1 VEAVEETVGH
11 RNGADFTKPQERE
24 LSIQAI
30 KGVKDILPADMPAW
44 QHLEG
49 SARSV
54 FEDYGFQEIRVPVFE
69 YTELFARSIGAST
82 DIVEKEM
89 YTFEDRDGRKVTLRP
104 EGTAGVVRAFIE
116 HKLYADSQ
124 LVKLYYGGPMFRHE
138 RPQKGRFRQ
147 FYQLGVEALGSDHPH
162 VDIEVL
168 AMLHRLYARLSIT
181 GLTLQVNSL
190 GDSSCRTA
198 YRDALRSYLKGKLSG
213 LCSDCQR
220 RYETN
225 PLRVLDCKVDADK
238 FGDSPVM
245 LDHLCGP
252 CRDHFT
258 TVEQGLKTLGI
269 PFVVNPR
276 LVRGLDYYT
285 RTTFELVMAHAGA
298 QNTVAAGGRYDGL
311 VQEIGGP
318 AVPGIGFA
326 LGVERTISL
335 MDRTSLGPERP
346 ALFVAA
352 LGVEA
357 SAKLLPVINALR
369 TGGIRVETDH
379 GGGSLKSQMKKA
391 DRYGAAFTLIVGEQ
405 ELESG
410 TAVLRNMATKEQIA
424 VSLANAAEELRSRLS
439 S

>member
-1 VEAVEETVGH
+1 
-11 RNGADFTKPQERE
+11 

-44 QHLEG
+44 QHLEAT
-49 SARSV
+49 ARKL
-54 FEDYGFQEIRVPVFE
+54 FEDYGFSEIRIPVFE

-89 YTFEDRDGRKVTLRP
+89 YTFDDRDGRKITLRP

-116 HKLYADSQ
+116 HALYADNQ
-124 LVKLYYGGPMFRHE
+124 LVKLYYLGPMFRHE

-147 FYQLGVEALGSDHPH
+147 FYQIGIEALGSDHPH
-162 VDIEVL
+162 VDIDVL
-168 AMLHRLYARLSIT
+168 VMLHRLFTRLGIA

-190 GDSSCRTA
+190 GDAACRGA
-198 YRDALRSYLKGKLSG
+198 YRDALRDYLRGKLST
-213 LCSDCQR
+213 LCADCQR

-225 PLRVLDCKVDADK
+225 PLRVLDCKVDGDK

-252 CRDHFT
+252 CKDHFG
-258 TVEQGLKTLGI
+258 TVEQGLRTLGI
-269 PFVVNPR
+269 PFEVNPR

-285 RTTFELVMAHAGA
+285 RTTFELVMGHLGA

-326 LGVERTISL
+326 LGVERAISL
-335 MDRTSLGPERP
+335 MDTARLHPGRPSLY
-346 ALFVAA
+346 VAA
-352 LGVEA
+352 LGDEA
-357 SAKLLPVINALR
+357 VRQVLPVLHALR
-369 TGGIRVETDH
+369 NEGIRVETDYA
-379 GGGSLKSQMKKA
+379 GASLKSQMKKA
-391 DRYGAAFTLIVGEQ
+391 DKFGAAYTLIVGEQ
-405 ELESG
+405 ELVSR
-410 TAVLRNMATKEQIA
+410 TAVLRNMATKEQVA
-424 VSLANAAEELRSRLS
+424 LSLGNIVEELKSKLR
-439 S
+439 

>member
-1 VEAVEETVGH
+1 MA
-11 RNGADFTKPQERE
+11 
-24 LSIQAI
+24 IQAI

-49 SARSV
+49 TARRL
-54 FEDYGFQEIRVPVFE
+54 FEDYGFSEIRVPVFE

-89 YTFEDRDGRKVTLRP
+89 YTFEDRDGRKITLRP
-104 EGTAGVVRAFIE
+104 EGTAGVVRAFVE

-124 LVKLYYGGPMFRHE
+124 LVKLFYLGPMFRHE
-138 RPQKGRFRQ
+138 RPQKGRYRQ
-147 FYQLGVEALGSDHPH
+147 FYQIGVEALGTDHPH

-168 AMLHRLYARLSIT
+168 AMLHALFERLGIT

-190 GDSSCRTA
+190 GDAACRGA
-198 YRDALRSYLKGKLSG
+198 YREALKSYLSGKLST
-213 LCSDCQR
+213 LCGDCQR

-238 FGDSPVM
+238 FIDSPVM

-252 CRDHFT
+252 CKTHFE
-258 TVEQGLKTLGI
+258 TVESGLNKLGI
-269 PFVVNPR
+269 PFEVNPR

-285 RTTFELVMAHAGA
+285 RTTFELVMGHLGA

-318 AVPGIGFA
+318 ATPGIGFA
-326 LGVERTISL
+326 LGVERAISL
-335 MDRTSLGPERP
+335 MDTANLRAAKP

-352 LGVEA
+352 LGPQAVE
-357 SAKLLPVINALR
+357 LTLPLIHGLKSR
-369 TGGIRVETDH
+369 GIRVETDYA
-379 GGGSLKSQMKKA
+379 GSSLKSQMKKA
-391 DRYGAAFTLIVGEQ
+391 DKSGAAYTLILGEQ
-405 ELESG
+405 ELQSHS
-410 TAVLRNMATKEQIA
+410 AVLRNMQTKEQA
-424 VSLANAAEELRSRLS
+424 SLPFSTILEELKTRLR
-439 S
+439 